1 MIKLFPKKKKIQKYK
16 TKKKKK
22 KQILYGIAMQRNK
35 KIQTKTVDVKILPSY
50 PFKKNKI
57 ITKLSLLILIS
68 LKHFIKDS
76 KNLTLNESKAPR
88 GVAYLN
94 KR

>member
-1 MIKLFPKKKKIQKYK
+1 
-16 TKKKKK
+16 
-22 KQILYGIAMQRNK
+22 MQRKK

-76 KNLTLNESKAPR
+76 KNLTLNESKAPP